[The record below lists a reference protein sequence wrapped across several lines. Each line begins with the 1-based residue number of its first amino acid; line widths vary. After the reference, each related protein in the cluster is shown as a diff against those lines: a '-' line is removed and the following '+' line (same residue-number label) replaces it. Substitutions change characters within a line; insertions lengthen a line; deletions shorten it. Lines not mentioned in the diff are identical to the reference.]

1 MTTDQ
6 KRAYAALFPIHVGVD
21 TGKTFHKLVARG
33 LDGHRAKAYK
43 VLVSRAGFEAADAY
57 LRSLFPGIGP
67 ERMLVGLEFAGHHG
81 FTFAHFLAQR
91 GYVVVNVLAAHT
103 KASKEIEDNNP
114 RKDDAKDAAQVCRL
128 VGDGIFVRF
137 PFLEHPYLELRL
149 LTVHRH
155 RLTVEATRFK
165 NRLQGLLDL
174 AWPEFLGHFSALH
187 KATPRAILERWP
199 LPEDLLAA
207 PARTVRKEIRTASR
221 GHVSREQVDA
231 LVASARTS
239 IALTQASAERR
250 LEIQSLLARWA
261 LVRTQLAD
269 LERRITALVEDCP
282 EAKILTTVPE
292 VSAVCAATLV
302 AELGTPKDYEHYR
315 QVLKLAGMNLA
326 SRSSGQS
333 EGRKWQSKRGR
344 PMLRRQLFL
353 LAGRWCLTR
362 GLYHEDYVAL
372 KARNGDR
379 GTKTVCTLARKLVP
393 MLLRVMQSGEPFDRE
408 RWLANRRRP
417 EGVHG

>member
-6 KRAYAALFPIHVGVD
+6 KRAFAATFPVHVGVD
-21 TGKTFHKLVARG
+21 TAKTFHKLVARG
-33 LDGHRAKAYK
+33 PDGQRGKPYT
-43 VLVSRAGFEAADAY
+43 VRVSRAGFEETDTH
-57 LRSLFPGIGP
+57 LRSLFPGIAP
-67 ERMLVGLEFAGHHG
+67 RQMLVGLEFAGHHG

-91 GYVVVNVLAAHT
+91 GYAVVNVLAAHT
-103 KASKEIEDNNP
+103 KASKELEDNNP
-114 RKDDAKDAAQVCRL
+114 RKDDAKDAAQICRL
-128 VGDGIFVRF
+128 VGDGIYVRF
-137 PFLEHPYLELRL
+137 PFLSHPYVELRL

-155 RLTVEATRFK
+155 RLTVEATRYK

-174 AWPEFLGHFSALH
+174 AWPEFMSQFSSLH

-199 LPEDLLAA
+199 LPQDLLAA
-207 PARTVRKEIRTASR
+207 SIRTVRKEIHVASR
-221 GHVSREQVDA
+221 GHVSKEQIDG

-239 IALTQASAERR
+239 IALPDAAPERR
-250 LEIQSLLARWA
+250 LEIQNLLGRWA
-261 LVRTQLAD
+261 LVRKQLVV
-269 LERRITALVEDCP
+269 LERRIAALVEECP

-302 AELGTPKDYEHYR
+302 AELGTPKDYAHYR

-362 GLYHEDYVAL
+362 GLYHQDYLAL
-372 KARNGDR
+372 KARNDGV
-379 GTKTVCTLARKLVP
+379 GTKAVCTLARKLVP
-393 MLLRVMQSGEPFDRE
+393 LLLKVMQTGEPFDRQ
-408 RWLANRRRP
+408 RWLDNRR
-417 EGVHG
+417 VKLAS